1 MKREKDRERERE
13 RERELET
20 YKIIFDLTKKELS
33 YSLFNFLSTYREDET
48 GPLPV
53 KSSPD

>member
-1 MKREKDRERERE
+1 MKREEDRERE

-20 YKIIFDLTKKELS
+20 YKIIFDYKKRVK
-33 YSLFNFLSTYREDET
+33 LFSFQHLSTYREDET